1 MPELTTRAALKREQ
15 ILDAALEAFLENGY
29 VGASMDQVAA
39 TASVSKQTVYK
50 QFADKEHLFRALIV
64 AISDRVEDPFAE
76 IGREV
81 AEADDIEEAVRRLA
95 DAFVGGIMTDSVQQ
109 MRRLVIAEA
118 ARFPDL
124 GQEYWNRGFGRVL
137 PTLADCLGR
146 LSERG
151 LLSIKDPVIAANH
164 LAGLLLWIP
173 SNRVMF
179 FGRMDAN
186 TPEDLAHFTE
196 AGVEAFLAAY
206 KKK

>member
-1 MPELTTRAALKREQ
+1 MPELTARATLKREQ

-81 AEADDIEEAVRRLA
+81 AEVDDVEQAVRRLA
-95 DAFVGGIMTDSVQQ
+95 DAFVSGIMTESVQQ

-124 GQEYWNRGFGRVL
+124 GEEYWNRGFGRVI
-137 PTLADCLGR
+137 PTLADCLAR
-146 LSERG
+146 LAERG
-151 LLSIKDPVIAANH
+151 LLSVKDPLIAANH

-186 TPEDLAHFTE
+186 TAEELAQFTE

-206 KKK
+206 KAK

>member
-1 MPELTTRAALKREQ
+1 MPELTARAALKREQ
-15 ILDAALEAFLENGY
+15 ILEAALEAFLENGY

-50 QFADKEHLFRALIV
+50 QFADKEHLFRALIET
-64 AISDRVEDPFAE
+64 ISDRVEDPFAE

-81 AEADDIEEAVRRLA
+81 AEADNIDRAIRRLA
-95 DAFVGGIMTDSVQQ
+95 DEFVGAIMTPGVQQ

-118 ARFPDL
+118 GRFPDL
-124 GQEYWNRGFGRVL
+124 GEEYWNRGFGRVL
-137 PTLADCLGR
+137 PTLAACLAR
-146 LSERG
+146 LADRG
-151 LLSIKDPVIAANH
+151 LLKLKDPLVAANH

-179 FGRMDAN
+179 FGRMDAVSAQ
-186 TPEDLAHFTE
+186 ELAEYTE

-206 KKK
+206 KA

>member
-1 MPELTTRAALKREQ
+1 MPELTARAALKREQ
-15 ILDAALEAFLENGY
+15 ILDAALQAFLDNGY
-29 VGASMDQVAA
+29 VGANMDQVAA

-64 AISDRVEDPFAE
+64 TISERVEDPFAE
-76 IGREV
+76 IGREL
-81 AEADDIEEAVRRLA
+81 AEADDVDAAVRRLA
-95 DAFVGGIMTDSVQQ
+95 DAFVGGIMTPSVQQ

-124 GQEYWNRGFGRVL
+124 GQEYWDRGFGRVI
-137 PTLADCLGR
+137 PALADCLSR
-146 LSERG
+146 LAERG
-151 LLSIKDPVIAANH
+151 LLKLKDPIIAANH

-179 FGRMDAN
+179 SGRLDAVSA
-186 TPEDLAHFTE
+186 EELAQYTE

-206 KKK
+206 KA